1 MAKMAILEFLDF
13 PKLISRKNEWQKNPE
28 IFTLCILTLLSI
40 GFEWRETC
48 SGIRPNFCFFHK
60 KNMEVEDHPS
70 IYLTLIESIIHGG
83 QVLLLVWAKHISI
96 FILEGI
102 TCYLDF
108 QNHFFSESSIIMIQK
123 CNMYLWYVMH
133 MKRWY
138 K

>member
-1 MAKMAILEFLDF
+1 MGIERGWEGSKWGKTRRWVMGV
-13 PKLISRKNEWQKNPE
+13 
-28 IFTLCILTLLSI
+28 FTNQTFVHTYSVVYWSWK
-40 GFEWRETC
+40 GGTC

-60 KNMEVEDHPS
+60 ENMEVEDHPS